1 MKVHI
6 PFYFSLLLLKSFAW
20 LNIIII
26 TYTMVAVRVRA
37 AKEALLYQA

>member
-6 PFYFSLLLLKSFAW
+6 PFYFSLRLWKSFAW

-26 TYTMVAVRVRA
+26 IIIIKYMMVAV
-37 AKEALLYQA
+37 KSPTS